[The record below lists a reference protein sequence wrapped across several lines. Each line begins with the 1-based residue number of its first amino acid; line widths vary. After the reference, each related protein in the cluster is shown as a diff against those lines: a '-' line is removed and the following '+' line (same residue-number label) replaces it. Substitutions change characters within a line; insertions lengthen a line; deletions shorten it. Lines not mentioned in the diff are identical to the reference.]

1 VLSSDDTHRK
11 VPTTTADASHA
22 AELST
27 PADQAGLISHRLRQ
41 PGMPREVLR
50 RSRLDQLF
58 DEELARCGVLAVSAA
73 PGAGKTVQA
82 QLFGQVSGLPVTWL
96 TLDSSHSSPRRLL
109 SSVGEALRVQG
120 GTDAQASTGPVLHLE
135 STAEEM
141 AALIAESVRSEPA
154 ILVIDECEHL
164 DLSQDA
170 QLALETFLEYHPER
184 LQVVLLSRTDLVGP
198 LLRRMLDGRI
208 GLVDDDQL
216 RLTAEENEQLSK
228 LLGGTLPDEPDRVF
242 QVTGGWIAG
251 AAFSFRYG
259 LREQRVSN
267 DLPSVIMSDVLS
279 RLPDAEQQFL
289 LDSCVLDVM
298 TRDTAVA
305 LCGSGAHALW
315 DAIRSRHLPAT
326 TMTESTITYHS
337 LFRSFLKRQLLARD
351 PQRHADLVGRYARY
365 LLAKHQAEEATELY
379 LSIGELSHAQS
390 SAEAAVTELCGRS
403 DWDTFMRWADL
414 LGRERLQSSPR
425 LVAALIRSLFG
436 QRRFEE
442 TASLIRKLDQSGL
455 LRAAMEADS
464 ALLATAAWALQA
476 DPAEACRLLDRYE
489 GDYRADVMRFMFRV
503 CTDLVP
509 TVTPLG
515 SDWGDVERI
524 MSWGLLLQG
533 RTSDLRAFN
542 PRDPQ
547 VPVTNPNVILATVFS
562 GNIDEARALWN
573 RVPQEIRDRP
583 QSHFV
588 EALLLLSEDEPE
600 LALNAI
606 QIALTDSRK
615 TTFFLF
621 PAYEVMSGYILL
633 RLGRREDAIAALQDG
648 IERTARSGQA
658 ALLEWGQAYLGLALL
673 DAGQPEAA
681 RPLLNECVHSMNKA
695 HRRLFLPSAA
705 AYLSEAEARC
715 GDLDA
720 AHAAADLAYHT
731 AAMMGTFS
739 ALLPPLR
746 AFPGIAKR
754 EDAHDPGK
762 MRWHRLVIAPSARP
776 PRQGAGM
783 AGVRLGLQPFGP
795 DRDIWVNGVPQK
807 IGRIKVIELM
817 ALLVLHP
824 DGIDRAR
831 LHSALFPDA
840 TLRNGGN
847 HFRQIAFKFRQ
858 ITGLSLDRR
867 DGNMVGLPAD
877 TIVDAADV
885 RFEELLRTASWVTD
899 SERVLR
905 LQSALELVRG
915 PYLAGSNLD
924 WAEERRN
931 HLEVVQEEAR
941 LELVRLLI
949 ELGQHQAA
957 REECEKLLAINR
969 YSDPGYRLLVQ
980 IERMAGSESSA
991 LAAYR
996 RAVVALEELGLEPGD
1011 ARKLLEA
1018 RPAQPEPGHS
1028 RQPAPRVTRPVMTGR
1043 LQCGRES
1050 GTAVRNPGHRGR
1062 TLRLRALVRHH
1073 PG

>member
-1 VLSSDDTHRK
+1 
-11 VPTTTADASHA
+11 
-22 AELST
+22 
-27 PADQAGLISHRLRQ
+27 
-41 PGMPREVLR
+41 
-50 RSRLDQLF
+50 
-58 DEELARCGVLAVSAA
+58 
-73 PGAGKTVQA
+73 
-82 QLFGQVSGLPVTWL
+82 
-96 TLDSSHSSPRRLL
+96 
-109 SSVGEALRVQG
+109 
-120 GTDAQASTGPVLHLE
+120 
-135 STAEEM
+135 
-141 AALIAESVRSEPA
+141 
-154 ILVIDECEHL
+154 
-164 DLSQDA
+164 
-170 QLALETFLEYHPER
+170 
-184 LQVVLLSRTDLVGP
+184 
-198 LLRRMLDGRI
+198 
-208 GLVDDDQL
+208 
-216 RLTAEENEQLSK
+216 
-228 LLGGTLPDEPDRVF
+228 
-242 QVTGGWIAG
+242 
-251 AAFSFRYG
+251 
-259 LREQRVSN
+259 
-267 DLPSVIMSDVLS
+267 
-279 RLPDAEQQFL
+279 
-289 LDSCVLDVM
+289 
-298 TRDTAVA
+298 
-305 LCGSGAHALW
+305 
-315 DAIRSRHLPAT
+315 
-326 TMTESTITYHS
+326 
-337 LFRSFLKRQLLARD
+337 
-351 PQRHADLVGRYARY
+351 
-365 LLAKHQAEEATELY
+365 
-379 LSIGELSHAQS
+379 
-390 SAEAAVTELCGRS
+390 
-403 DWDTFMRWADL
+403 
-414 LGRERLQSSPR
+414 
-425 LVAALIRSLFG
+425 
-436 QRRFEE
+436 
-442 TASLIRKLDQSGL
+442 
-455 LRAAMEADS
+455 
-464 ALLATAAWALQA
+464 
-476 DPAEACRLLDRYE
+476 
-489 GDYRADVMRFMFRV
+489 
-503 CTDLVP
+503 
-509 TVTPLG
+509 
-515 SDWGDVERI
+515 
-524 MSWGLLLQG
+524 
-533 RTSDLRAFN
+533 
-542 PRDPQ
+542 

>member
-1 VLSSDDTHRK
+1 
-11 VPTTTADASHA
+11 
-22 AELST
+22 
-27 PADQAGLISHRLRQ
+27 
-41 PGMPREVLR
+41 
-50 RSRLDQLF
+50 
-58 DEELARCGVLAVSAA
+58 
-73 PGAGKTVQA
+73 
-82 QLFGQVSGLPVTWL
+82 
-96 TLDSSHSSPRRLL
+96 
-109 SSVGEALRVQG
+109 
-120 GTDAQASTGPVLHLE
+120 
-135 STAEEM
+135 
-141 AALIAESVRSEPA
+141 
-154 ILVIDECEHL
+154 
-164 DLSQDA
+164 
-170 QLALETFLEYHPER
+170 
-184 LQVVLLSRTDLVGP
+184 
-198 LLRRMLDGRI
+198 
-208 GLVDDDQL
+208 
-216 RLTAEENEQLSK
+216 
-228 LLGGTLPDEPDRVF
+228 
-242 QVTGGWIAG
+242 
-251 AAFSFRYG
+251 
-259 LREQRVSN
+259 
-267 DLPSVIMSDVLS
+267 
-279 RLPDAEQQFL
+279 
-289 LDSCVLDVM
+289 
-298 TRDTAVA
+298 
-305 LCGSGAHALW
+305 
-315 DAIRSRHLPAT
+315 LPAT

-337 LFRSFLKRQLLARD
+337 LFRSFLKRHLLARD
-351 PQRHADLVGRYARY
+351 PQRHVDLVCRYARY
-365 LLAKHQAEEATELY
+365 LLAQHHAEEATELY
-379 LSIGELSHAQS
+379 LSIGELTQAQAT
-390 SAEAAVTELCGRS
+390 AEIAVTELCDRS
-403 DWDTFMRWADL
+403 DWDTFVRWADL
-414 LGRERLQSSPR
+414 LGHERLQSSPR

-436 QRRFEE
+436 RRRFEE
-442 TASLIRKLDQSGL
+442 TATLIRRLDQRGL
-455 LRAAMEADS
+455 LRAAMEADP

-476 DPAEACRLLDRYE
+476 DPAEASRLLDRYQ
-489 GDYRADVMRFMFRV
+489 GDYRADVVRFMFRA

-509 TVTPLG
+509 AVPPLG

-533 RTSDLRAFN
+533 RTAELRAFI
-542 PRDPQ
+542 PKDPDAA
-547 VPVTNPNVILATVFS
+547 VLNPNVILAAVFS
-562 GNIDEARALWN
+562 GSIGEARALWD
-573 RVPQEIRDRP
+573 RVPHEIKDRP

-588 EALLLLSEDEPE
+588 EALLLLSEGEPE
-600 LALNAI
+600 LAMAAI
-606 QIALTDSRK
+606 QVALTDSRK

-673 DAGQPEAA
+673 DGGQPEAA

-739 ALLPPLR
+739 ALLPALR
-746 AFPGIAKR
+746 EFPGIAKR
-754 EDAHDPGK
+754 EDARDPAR
-762 MRWHRLVIAPSARP
+762 MRWRRLVIAPSARP
-776 PRQGAGM
+776 PRQAAAVGS
-783 AGVRLGLQPFGP
+783 VRLGLQPFGP

-867 DGNMVGLPAD
+867 DGSMVGLPAD

-899 SERVLR
+899 KERVLR
-905 LQSALELVRG
+905 LRSALDLVHG
-915 PYLAGSNLD
+915 PYLSGSNLD

-941 LELVRLLI
+941 LELVRLLV
-949 ELGQHQAA
+949 ELGQPQAA
-957 REECEKLLAINR
+957 REECEKLLAVNR

-980 IERMAGSESSA
+980 IERIAGSESSA

-1011 ARKLLEA
+1011 ARRLLEA
-1018 RPAQPEPGHS
+1018 RPPTARRPGQPSQHPARAQQS
-1028 RQPAPRVTRPVMTGR
+1028 
-1043 LQCGRES
+1043 
-1050 GTAVRNPGHRGR
+1050 N
-1062 TLRLRALVRHH
+1062 LVR
-1073 PG
+1073 G